1 MGYSHLSIDE
11 REVILKMRENNK
23 TLEEIGWKLGRPRS
37 TISRELQRNVSSTGE
52 YKAHLA
58 EKYYQRRREQ
68 SKEPYRLN
76 YEPLLEYLKSKL
88 DQYWSP
94 EQICGKVKLEY
105 PQDSTMRTCPSTIYR
120 WLRADRNADG
130 KYYQKLRHGLRK
142 RRKRYGSTEN
152 RGQIQDRR
160 MIDQRPKVVEN
171 RSRTGDWESDSVV
184 GRKHKGYI
192 ATHVERKSRYT
203 QATKLASKSAED
215 YTIATLEIFKKI
227 PSAKVKTFTVDNGKE
242 FAHFKEM
249 EKALAAKV
257 YFANPYHSW
266 ERGTNENTNGLLR
279 QFFPKGTD
287 FNLVSQKE
295 IDTAINLLNNR
306 PRKCLKYRTPA
317 EAFWE

>member
-1 MGYSHLSIDE
+1 MGYSHLSIDD

-23 TLEEIGWKLGRPRS
+23 TFEEIGWKIGRSRS

-58 EKYYQRRREQ
+58 QKYYQRRRER

-76 YEPLLEYLKSKL
+76 YKPLLNYVKSKL
-88 DQYWSP
+88 KQYWSP
-94 EQICGKVKLEY
+94 EQICGKVKLEH

-120 WLRADRNADG
+120 WLRADRQADG
-130 KYYQKLRHGLRK
+130 KYYQKFRHGLRK

-152 RGQIQDRR
+152 RGQIPDRR
-160 MIDQRPKVVEN
+160 MIDQRPKVAEN
-171 RSRTGDWESDSVV
+171 RSRIGDWESDSVV
-184 GRKHKGYI
+184 GRKHKSYI
-192 ATHVERKSRYT
+192 ATHVERKTRYT
-203 QATKLASKSAED
+203 QAAKLASKSAED
-215 YTIATLEIFKKI
+215 YTIAALEIFKKI
-227 PSAKVKTFTVDNGKE
+227 PSAKIKTFTVDNGKE
-242 FAHFKEM
+242 FANFKQM
-249 EKALAAKV
+249 EKGLAAKV

-287 FNLVSQKE
+287 FNLVIQKE

-317 EAFWE
+317 EVFWE

>member
-37 TISRELQRNVSSTGE
+37 TISRELQRNVSSTGD

-58 EKYYQRRREQ
+58 QKYYQRRREQ
-68 SKEPYRLN
+68 SKLPYRLN
-76 YEPLLEYLKSKL
+76 YKPLLKYVKSKL
-88 DQYWSP
+88 KQYWSP
-94 EQICGKVKLEY
+94 EQICGTMEREH
-105 PQDSTMRTCPSTIYR
+105 PADASMRTCHSTLYR
-120 WLRADRNADG
+120 WIRANREAG
-130 KYYQKLRHGLRK
+130 GTYYRHLRHGLRK
-142 RRKRYGSTEN
+142 RRKRYGSTET
-152 RGQIQDRR
+152 RGQIPDKR
-160 MIDQRPKVVEN
+160 MIDQRPKVVDA
-171 RSRTGDWESDSVV
+171 RSRIGDWESDSVV
-184 GRKHKGYI
+184 GRKHKSYI
-192 ATHVERKSRYT
+192 ATHVERKTRYT
-203 QATKLASKSAED
+203 QAAKLASKSAED
-215 YTIATLEIFKKI
+215 YTIAALEIFKKI

-242 FAHFKEM
+242 FANFKAM
-249 EKALAAKV
+249 EKGLSAKV

-295 IDTAINLLNNR
+295 IDTVINLLNNR

-317 EAFWE
+317 EVFWE

>member
-1 MGYSHLSIDE
+1 MGYRHLSIDE

-23 TLEEIGWKLGRPRS
+23 TLEDIGGKLGRPRS

-68 SKEPYRLN
+68 SKAPYRLN
-76 YEPLLEYLKSKL
+76 YQPLRQYVKSKL
-88 DQYWSP
+88 KQYWSP

-105 PQDSTMRTCPSTIYR
+105 PEDSAMRTCPSTIYR
-120 WLRADRNADG
+120 WIRADRQADG
-130 KYYQKLRHGLRK
+130 AYYQKLRHGLRK

-152 RGQIQDRR
+152 RGQIPGRR
-160 MIDQRPKVVEN
+160 MIDQRPKVVEK
-171 RSRTGDWESDSVV
+171 RSRIGDWESDSVV
-184 GRKHKGYI
+184 GRNHKSYI
-192 ATHVERKSRYT
+192 ATHVERKTRYA
-203 QATKLASKSAED
+203 QAIKLASKSAED
-215 YTIATLEIFKKI
+215 YVIATLDIFQNI

-242 FAHFKEM
+242 FANFKEI
-249 EKALAAKV
+249 EKGLAAKV
-257 YFANPYHSW
+257 YFAHPYHSW

-295 IDTAINLLNNR
+295 IDAAIYLLNNR

-317 EAFWE
+317 EIFCE

>member
-1 MGYSHLSIDE
+1 MGYGHLSIDE
-11 REVILKMRENNK
+11 REVILKMRENDK
-23 TLEEIGWKLGRPRS
+23 TLEEIGYKLGRSRS

-68 SKEPYRLN
+68 SKGPYRLN
-76 YEPLLEYLKSKL
+76 YEPLLKYVKSNL
-88 DQYWSP
+88 EQYWSP
-94 EQICGKVKLEY
+94 EQICGKMELEY
-105 PQDSTMRTCPSTIYR
+105 PENSAMRTCPSTIYR
-120 WLRADRNADG
+120 WIRDDRKADG
-130 KYYQKLRHGLRK
+130 KYFKRLRLGLRK

-152 RGQIQDRR
+152 RGQIPDRR
-160 MIDQRPKVVEN
+160 MIDQRPKVVEKRN
-171 RSRTGDWESDSVV
+171 RIGDWESDSVV
-184 GRKHKGYI
+184 GRKHKSYI
-192 ATHVERKSRYT
+192 ATHVERKTRYT
-203 QATKLASKSAED
+203 QAAKLASKSAED
-215 YTIATLEIFKKI
+215 YTAATLEIFDKI

-242 FAHFKEM
+242 FANFKEM
-249 EKALAAKV
+249 EKGLNAKV

-295 IDTAINLLNNR
+295 IDTAVNLLNNR

-317 EAFWE
+317 ELFWE